1 MLLLNGAKS
10 RHSPG
15 SLRDCLAARQGRHG
29 RGVSDQGTAT
39 PETPTLKLYVFDC
52 GHAPVHDLALF
63 SLTSEEVEVPQVFV
77 PCYLIEHPEGRL
89 IWDTGIP
96 AIVADS
102 LEGLEVEGFFVTL
115 ERTLADQLGDLGL
128 GQSDIDI
135 VASSHLHWDHV
146 AQSGQF
152 TDATHLI
159 QRAEHEAAFVEE
171 PTVPFFVPRYYA
183 DLEDNE
189 TVLLDGDHDVF
200 GDGRVVIK
208 STPGHTPGHQCLY
221 LDLAETGPIVLSGDL
236 YHFAASRE
244 LSRVPQFNV
253 DEEQTRASMAALDL
267 FLEDTGA
274 ELWIQHDVLR
284 ARTLRKSPEFYD

>member
-1 MLLLNGAKS
+1 MRNALFGVA
-10 RHSPG
+10 
-15 SLRDCLAARQGRHG
+15 LAAIALSGCG
-29 RGVSDQGTAT
+29 PAAEMDPDQGNAA
-39 PETPTLKLYVFDC
+39 PEAPTLKLYVFDC
-52 GHAPVHDLALF
+52 GNVPSPHLDVF
-63 SLTSEEVEVPQVFV
+63 SLTSEEVEIPELFV

-89 IWDTGIP
+89 IWDAGLP

-102 LEGLEVEGFFVTL
+102 PEGLEIEGFFVTM
-115 ERTLADQLGDLGL
+115 ERTLADQLRDLGL
-128 GQSDIDI
+128 GSSDIDL
-135 VASSHLHWDHV
+135 VAFSHFHFDHV

-152 TDATHLI
+152 VDATHLI

-171 PTVPFFVPRYYA
+171 PNVPFFVPQYYA

-200 GDGRVVIK
+200 GDGRAVIK

-236 YHFAASRE
+236 YHFAASRD
-244 LSRVPQFNV
+244 LSRVPTFNV
-253 DEEQTRASMAALDL
+253 SEEQTRASMAALDV
-267 FLEDTGA
+267 FLEDIGA

-284 ARTLRKSPEFYD
+284 ARTLRRSPEFYD